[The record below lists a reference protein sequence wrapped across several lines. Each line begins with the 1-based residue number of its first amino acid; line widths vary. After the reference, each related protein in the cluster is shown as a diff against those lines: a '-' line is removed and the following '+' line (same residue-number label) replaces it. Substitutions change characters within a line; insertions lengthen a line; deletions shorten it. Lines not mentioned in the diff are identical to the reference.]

1 MILENPIVSF
11 GSSSEPQPY
20 DAAAQAFV
28 KLYFSLEI
36 TLVTSQRKVGLAAA

>member
-20 DAAAQAFV
+20 DAAAQASHP
-28 KLYFSLEI
+28 LHLLNCISH
-36 TLVTSQRKVGLAAA
+36 